1 MTLDAVHTGKR
12 RRHKP
17 ETAGHLADDQVPI
30 AAVDAAAAA
39 IRERLGSKFYALLDP
54 IIVTDGDGR
63 YAGVA
68 RLGCVLKASADARMA
83 ALLEP
88 NWPIVTP
95 ETDQEHAAEAATT
108 AGVAVLPVVGH
119 DGRPVG
125 VLTPVVLL
133 QTLAGEHRED
143 VDRLVGILRE
153 RADAGHALEDPPAT
167 RVAHRLPWLLVGLAM
182 SASATALMAGFEET
196 LRTNVMI
203 GFFIPALVYLTD
215 AIGTQ
220 TEAIA
225 VRGLSLRSKPL
236 LLVLAMEILTG
247 AAIGLVLGLIA
258 FVAVWAVFGNFAVG
272 LGVAISLFAGGT
284 LASAIGLLLP
294 WALSRVDI
302 DPAFGSGPVATIVQ
316 DALTILVYFLVMT
329 KLLS

>member
-1 MTLDAVHTGKR
+1 MTPDVVHAGDRQQHKR
-12 RRHKP
+12 
-17 ETAGHLADDQVPI
+17 ETAGHLADDRIPI
-30 AAVDAAAAA
+30 AAVDDTAAA
-39 IRERLGSKFYALLDP
+39 IRERLSSKSYALCDP
-54 IIVTDGDGR
+54 IVVTDSEGR

-68 RLGCVLKASADARMA
+68 KLGGVLKASASTRMA
-83 ALLEP
+83 ALLDL
-88 NWPIVTP
+88 NWPVVTP
-95 ETDQEHAAEAATT
+95 ETDQEHAAEAATA
-108 AGVAVLPVVGH
+108 AGVAVLPVVGE

-125 VLTPVVLL
+125 VLSPIVLL
-133 QTLAGEHRED
+133 QTLAREHRED

-153 RADAGHALEDPPAT
+153 RADAGHALEDPPVR
-167 RVAHRLPWLLVGLAM
+167 RVARRLPWLLVGLAM
-182 SASATALMAGFEET
+182 SASATALMASFEEI

-203 GFFIPALVYLTD
+203 GLFIPALVYLTD

-247 AAIGLVLGLIA
+247 AAIGLALGLIA
-258 FVAVWAVFGNFAVG
+258 FVAVWAVFGSFAVG
-272 LGVAISLFAGGT
+272 LGVAISLFAAGT

-294 WALSRVDI
+294 WALSLLDI

-329 KLLS
+329 KLLT